1 MSTDPAPHLGRNVN
15 FSPAYYGG
23 GLDDVRV
30 FRGAA
35 LPCSP

>member
-1 MSTDPAPHLGRNVN
+1 MTTDQAPHLGRNVD

-30 FRGAA
+30 FRRA